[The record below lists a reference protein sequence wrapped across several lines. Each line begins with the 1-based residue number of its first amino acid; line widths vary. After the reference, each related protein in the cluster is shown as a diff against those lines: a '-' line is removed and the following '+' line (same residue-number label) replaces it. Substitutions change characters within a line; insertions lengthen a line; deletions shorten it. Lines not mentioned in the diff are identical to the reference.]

1 MRLSISES
9 ILMPKI
15 SVIIPVY
22 NVEKYLEKCIDS
34 VLSQTFADFE
44 CILIDDGSPD
54 NSGKICDEYAKK
66 DERIKVIH
74 QENGGASCARNA
86 GLDVAQGAWITFID
100 GDDWAD
106 ENYLK
111 LMYSNAIN
119 NNCDLSLIGYRRVED
134 NGNIISVVE
143 RKPLIFPS
151 VVTFKED
158 LVNYNT
164 KCCVVGG
171 WGFLYKAELSNDLR
185 FNVKLK
191 VGEDKVFAY
200 FLAERVSKIVYDS
213 TPCYNYLN
221 SRLTSAVNPKN
232 EKFIEN
238 NKDVFGMIQCILST
252 EKNKFLRRK
261 IKCFETI
268 HSVAV
273 ISILFRDRY
282 YNVAQYKFYRKHL
295 LNSLFY
301 YLSDK
306 DIRMEE
312 KKMAIRFLFPKI
324 YRTLKFVKRKIKCS
338 QR

>member
-1 MRLSISES
+1 
-9 ILMPKI
+9 MPKI
-15 SVIIPVY
+15 SIIIPVY
-22 NVEKYLEKCIDS
+22 NVEKYIQKCINS
-34 VLSQTFADFE
+34 VFLQTFADFE
-44 CILIDDGSPD
+44 CILIDDGSSD

-74 QENGGASCARNA
+74 QKNGGASCARNA
-86 GLDVAQGAWITFID
+86 GLDVAQGEWITFID

-106 ENYLK
+106 ENYLEQ
-111 LMYSNAIN
+111 MYNNAIN

-151 VVTFKED
+151 VVTYKKD
-158 LVNYNT
+158 IVTYT
-164 KCCVVGG
+164 RCYVGG
-171 WGFLYKAELSNDLR
+171 CWSFLYKAKLSTDLR
-185 FNVKLK
+185 FNIKLK
-191 VGEDKVFAY
+191 VAEERTFLY
-200 FLAERVSKIVYDS
+200 FLAGRISKIVYDS
-213 TPCYNYLN
+213 TPCYNYVIN
-221 SRLTSAVNPKN
+221 RQTSVVNVKN

-238 NKDVFGMIQCILST
+238 NKDVFGMIQYILPT

-261 IKCFETI
+261 IRCFETI
-268 HSVAV
+268 HSVTV

-312 KKMAIRFLFPKI
+312 KKMAISFLFPKT
-324 YRTLKFVKRKIKCS
+324 YRTLKFVKRRIKCS
-338 QR
+338 QK